1 MIPRQRPLFA
11 AISLIAC
18 CGMVCGQTA
27 APKPGL
33 TVSPIIGVVDQT
45 PAEFLDVL
53 GKAARARWRLL
64 FRPPPPT
71 PSTDRSRSALVLG
84 SLIAESYIIW
94 QAGDSQQYR
103 NTNQEMVNYCRTLGL
118 GEKIMPRLMAQGKMA
133 EMEHWKEL
141 QQEIAEGHQE
151 LQHLLREMQDE
162 DLALLIDTGLWLRLL
177 EVSSTLVAD
186 LPGTDSRQLCIG
198 STTTLQLMRDR
209 FDRISEKMRQ
219 RPLLQLVQAAL
230 FETQVLWLTKPDKL
244 PSAEAVLK
252 TRQQIGDLMQV
263 IWEKEK

>member
-1 MIPRQRPLFA
+1 MTPRQRPLFA

-18 CGMVCGQTA
+18 CGVLRGQTT
-27 APKPGL
+27 APEPGL
-33 TVSPIIGVVDQT
+33 VVSPIISVVDQT

-53 GKAARARWRLL
+53 GKAAKARWRLL

-71 PSTDRSRSALVLG
+71 PSTDRCRSALVLG
-84 SLIAESYIIW
+84 SLIAESYLIW

-133 EMEHWKEL
+133 EMEQWKEL
-141 QQEIAEGHQE
+141 QQEITEGHQE
-151 LQHLLREMQDE
+151 LQRLLREMQDE

-177 EVSSTLVAD
+177 EVSSTLIAD
-186 LPGTDSRQLCIG
+186 LPGSESRHLCIG

-209 FDRISEKMRQ
+209 FDRISEKKRHT
-219 RPLLQLVQAAL
+219 PLLQLVQAAL
-230 FETQVLWLTKPDKL
+230 FETQTLWLTNPEEL
-244 PSAEAVLK
+244 PSSEAVLK
-252 TRQQIGDLMQV
+252 TRQRLGDLMQTV
-263 IWEKEK
+263 WEKEK

>member
-1 MIPRQRPLFA
+1 MISCQRPVFA
-11 AISLIAC
+11 AICLIAC
-18 CGMVCGQTA
+18 CGGLHGQIAT
-27 APKPGL
+27 PEPGL

-45 PAEFLDVL
+45 PGEFLETL
-53 GKAARARWRLL
+53 GKAAKARWRLL

-71 PSTDRSRSALVLG
+71 PSTDRCRSALVLG
-84 SLIAESYIIW
+84 SLIGESYLIW

-118 GEKIMPRLMAQGKMA
+118 GEKMMPRLMAQGKMA

-151 LQHLLREMQDE
+151 LQRLLREMQDE

-177 EVSSTLVAD
+177 EVSSTLIAD
-186 LPGTDSRQLCIG
+186 LPGAESRHLCIG
-198 STTTLQLMRDR
+198 SNTTLQLMRDR

-230 FETQVLWLTKPDKL
+230 FETQTVWLTKPNEL

-252 TRQQIGDLMQV
+252 TRQRFGDLMQAM
-263 IWEKEK
+263 WEKEK

>member
-1 MIPRQRPLFA
+1 MIPCQRPVFA
-11 AISLIAC
+11 AIYLIAC
-18 CGMVCGQTA
+18 CGGLHGQIATLE
-27 APKPGL
+27 PGL
-33 TVSPIIGVVDQT
+33 TVSPTIGVVDQT

-53 GKAARARWRLL
+53 GKAAKARWRLL

-94 QAGDSQQYR
+94 QTGDSQQYR

-133 EMEHWKEL
+133 EMEQWKEL

-151 LQHLLREMQDE
+151 LQRLLREMQDE

-177 EVSSTLVAD
+177 EVSSTLIAD
-186 LPGTDSRQLCIG
+186 LPGSESRHLCIG
-198 STTTLQLMRDR
+198 STTTLQFLRDR
-209 FDRISEKMRQ
+209 FDRISEKKR
-219 RPLLQLVQAAL
+219 RTPLLQLVSSAL
-230 FETQVLWLTKPDKL
+230 VETQTLWLTKPNEL
-244 PSAEAVLK
+244 PSSEAVLK
-252 TRQQIGDLMQV
+252 THQRLGDLMQA

>member
-1 MIPRQRPLFA
+1 MIPRQRLLFA

-18 CGMVCGQTA
+18 GRMVCGQP
-27 APKPGL
+27 APPEPGL
-33 TVSPIIGVVDQT
+33 VVSPIIGVMDQT

-53 GKAARARWRLL
+53 GKAAKARWRLL

-118 GEKIMPRLMAQGKMA
+118 GEKMMPRLMAQGKMA
-133 EMEHWKEL
+133 EMQQWKAL
-141 QQEIAEGHQE
+141 HQEIAEGHHE
-151 LQHLLREMQDE
+151 LQRLLRTMQDE

-177 EVSSTLVAD
+177 EVSSTLIAD
-186 LPGTDSRQLCIG
+186 LPGSESRHLCIG
-198 STTTLQLMRDR
+198 SSGTLQLMRDR
-209 FDRISEKMRQ
+209 FERISVKQRQ
-219 RPLLQLVQAAL
+219 GTLLQLVSSAL
-230 FETQVLWLTKPDKL
+230 SETQILWLTKPNEL
-244 PSAEAVLK
+244 PSSEAVLK
-252 TRQQIGDLMQV
+252 TRQRMGDVMQAV
-263 IWEKEK
+263 WEKEK